1 MGEEQSCYRDEGCE
15 LGASCLNCS
24 LPRCVHDEPGG
35 RRGQRRR
42 QRNREIA
49 RLRQTQ
55 RLKIGELA
63 RRYGVSCRTVYRIL
77 SQRGLEEASDE

>member
-15 LGASCLNCS
+15 LAASCLNCS

-35 RRGQRRR
+35 RQWQRRK

-49 RLRQTQ
+49 RLRRTQ
-55 RLKIGELA
+55 GLKIGELA
-63 RRYGVSCRTVYRIL
+63 RRFGVSRRTVYRIL
-77 SQRGLEEASDE
+77 AQRGLEEASDE